1 MLRKRWMAA
10 VAATCMIAGSS
21 LAAQEWAGR
30 GRLQGEI
37 KDEQGKPVVGAQV
50 TFRIGDKGV
59 KPEAPGPK
67 PIQTNEHGKWSIGG
81 LAGGTWGVLIQKEGY
96 LQSEGTVKVDEFS
109 PSKPVNIV
117 LKAIPKEAIA
127 AAQKASAGG
136 IIDEGDKQ
144 FTAGKWAEARAEY
157 EKALDKIDAA
167 NKPKLQLRI
176 AKTYLQEK
184 NYDKV
189 SETLQAVLAVDSTN
203 IEAITMLAATQYEL
217 KQTDK
222 AIDTLKAAIA
232 VAPDNVAL
240 TQQLVNFLVDA
251 GREEEAKTYMA
262 KLPQGTK
269 VDPASLLNIGIRQY
283 NDGKL
288 QEALESFDR
297 VVKENPSLAEAY
309 YYRGLCSL
317 GLSKID
323 AAKADFKKLLELEPN
338 SSHAADAREFLKS
351 L

>member
-1 MLRKRWMAA
+1 MLCKRWVAA
-10 VAATCMIAGSS
+10 VAATCWIAASP

-37 KDEQGKPVVGAQV
+37 KDEQGKPVVGAQL
-50 TFRIGDKGV
+50 TFRLGDKGV
-59 KPEAPGPK
+59 DPKASGPK
-67 PIQTNEHGKWSIGG
+67 PILTNDHGKWSIGA
-81 LAGGTWGVLIQKEGY
+81 LAGGNWGVLIEKEGY

-109 PSKPVNIV
+109 PSKPVNLV
-117 LKAIPKEAIA
+117 LKVVPKAVIE
-127 AAQKASAGG
+127 AAQKASVGG

-144 FTAGKWAEARAEY
+144 FTAGKWPEARAEY
-157 EKALDKIDAA
+157 EKALVEIDATNRA
-167 NKPKLQLRI
+167 KLELRI

-184 NYDKV
+184 NYPKV
-189 SETLQAVLAVDSTN
+189 EETLQGVLTMESTN
-203 IEAITMLAATQYEL
+203 IEAITILAATQYEL

-240 TQQLVNFLVDA
+240 LQQLVNFLVDA

-283 NDGKL
+283 NDGKIP
-288 QEALESFDR
+288 EAFASFDR
-297 VVKENPSLAEAY
+297 VVQENPAMAEAY

-323 AAKADFKKLLELEPN
+323 AAKADFKKLLELEPD